1 MRFDLQLNGFF
12 TQKRGRILVSQ
23 IIDTKIRINKME
35 YAIFLGDWML
45 LGQLDSGRPS
55 VDIISLQQHLQE
67 AQYPRRLQLRG
78 CYLVF

>member
-1 MRFDLQLNGFF
+1 M
-12 TQKRGRILVSQ
+12 SQ
-23 IIDTKIRINKME
+23 IFDTKIRINKME